1 MARDTMARLYH
12 INIANLVASVDDDPR
27 PGHHHH
33 VDDSAVTA
41 AAVRQGVASVD
52 DPRPGHHHHVDDTAV
67 TAAAMRQG
75 VASVDDDDPRPGH
88 HHHVDDSASGPLRQ
102 WFVFEH
108 LPLGDLKQFLR
119 RHRLAS
125 TANAQA
131 EPANNTLRWDFRRRR
146 PLYLQYS
153 LYSIGRTRF
162 V

>member
-12 INIANLVASVDDDPR
+12 INIANLVASVDDPR
-27 PGHHHH
+27 PGHHH

-41 AAVRQGVASVD
+41 AAVRQGVASV
-52 DPRPGHHHHVDDTAV
+52 
-67 TAAAMRQG
+67 
-75 VASVDDDDPRPGH
+75 DDDPRPGH